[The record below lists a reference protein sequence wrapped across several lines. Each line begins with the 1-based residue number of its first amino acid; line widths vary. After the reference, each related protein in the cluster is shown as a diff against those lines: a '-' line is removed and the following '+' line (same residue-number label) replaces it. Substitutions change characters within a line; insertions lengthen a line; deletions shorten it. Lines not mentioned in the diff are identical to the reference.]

1 MEKSLNEIF
10 LAISKIIFWRHTD
23 TRTAH
28 REETKKHRTNS
39 TTNEERVYLFR
50 IRESVL
56 TGSLEQ
62 ATSKRVEKGSHPR
75 RIETRKKSLAF
86 MLFSTFSLF
95 CTPC

>member
-1 MEKSLNEIF
+1 MENVTERNF

-28 REETKKHRTNS
+28 EEETKKHRTNS

-62 ATSKRVEKGSHPR
+62 ATSKRVEKKV
-75 RIETRKKSLAF
+75 T
-86 MLFSTFSLF
+86 
-95 CTPC
+95 TPAV